1 MKNKNLIYFIISS
14 IFLLILSVN
23 FDSLSI
29 NYKRSV
35 HKENLEN
42 SPFKETYNLSKEER
56 RKIELPPNKYSEK
69 MWELS
74 MNPMEGKPNLEK
86 LFELQYELRKNR
98 FNSKKSPLVPG
109 ESNEMKWNERG
120 PGNVGGRTKGLM
132 FDPNDGSSETVF
144 AGGVSGGLFKNTNI
158 SSQSSTWEHIT
169 KGIPDNIPVS
179 SITYDPNNTK
189 IFYVGTGES
198 YTGAE
203 ALGNGL
209 WKSSDGGNTWSNA
222 FGGKS
227 DSEVTYIS
235 PGNFVKVTVPSGL
248 GPYTYI
254 GASFGPSLTKNPIVH
269 DLILADD
276 GSTAGDDSDGVGG
289 TTSDACQALT
299 AANAAAM
306 NGNIALIERGD
317 CPFIQKVKTAQDAG
331 AKAVIV
337 VNRDDGSKTDWS
349 SEPIVMGGT
358 EGANDIKI
366 PSLMISTQDGA
377 KLKNA
382 LKNSTVT
389 VSLSEEYS
397 TAKGTTVIPGIFY
410 INDVVVRNNNGNSEV
425 YIATGT
431 STHRDAA
438 SHIFG
443 PDDYGIWKSLDAG
456 STWTKVPAYIEGS
469 TILYQPIDLEI
480 SPSTNKLW
488 MSTTYNFRGGGSGNI
503 LVANDQGTSF
513 TKKHTIENGRRTEI
527 EIAGNGDIYALASV
541 NVAETPVQIFKSTNE
556 FSSAPT
562 EITLPN
568 DADTNIDANDFTRGQ
583 SFYDLLIE
591 SDPNNTNT
599 IFAGGI
605 DLFKS
610 TTGAVGTGGTNPWNQ
625 LTHWYN
631 GFGEPYAHADQHGA
645 AFSPIDSSKK
655 VFGNDG
661 GVYYSKSESS
671 GSETISSRNKNF
683 ITSQFYTIAVA
694 PSEMFKDLTKQVQGS
709 DRSTRLNSTLTISGM
724 TDVFVGGLQDNGT
737 QLLANKTGLIS
748 QGHDVSGGDGAA
760 SMFSQNLEKPYF
772 ITNYVYNRY
781 VDVYDFKSNQLF
793 QINSESTQYGDFI
806 NVQALDSKL
815 GVIYSNYRNNGN
827 YEIAA
832 YVGWDDFK
840 TADLQTNATKLML
853 SNSQMFSNVSA
864 LTVSP
869 FGTDTSTLM
878 VGLENGYVLKV
889 ENANTNSPTW
899 TNLTGSAFL
908 GSVSDIEFGTNENEI
923 FVTFHNY
930 AVKNVFYSSDAGKTW
945 ANKEGDLPD
954 LPVRCILQNPI
965 VSNEVIIGTDLGV
978 WYTKNFKDAS
988 PNWSQGFNGMSDVRV
1003 TDMDMRDDYAV
1014 FASTY
1019 GRGVYSSYFDSD
1031 VPMLRL
1037 TSKENK
1043 IKIDQGATGSFKV
1056 KYKIFKNY
1064 NEETE
1069 FSVTGLPAGSTVKYT
1084 PSQKI
1089 AINQDGELTIELTIS
1104 DTAVPKTYP
1113 LLIKGTN
1120 SSASSK
1126 IEETGI
1132 SLIVLSNDY
1141 DNDGIKN
1148 KDDNCPN
1155 TPNPGQEDF
1164 DNDDIGDVCDPYPI
1178 PGDTLKIEY
1187 TDETC
1192 RNSNDGTIKVT
1203 IKGDLGFSF
1212 TVAVTG
1218 GPTDFSHTP
1227 EVISGSDWS
1236 LTNLKAGIYKVC
1248 LTTTAF
1254 PNMKQCFDANV
1265 EQPQDLAVLSGV
1277 SRENRRVSLDMSGG
1291 TKYNILLNGNL
1302 ITTYDDNIDLS
1313 LSPGINTIRVTAN
1326 KECQGV
1332 YEEIIFISED
1342 ILLSPNPANASSKLW
1357 VGGFDDNVNLT
1368 LFDITGRV
1376 IWTRNDKV
1384 PYSRSVNVPFNNVK
1398 SGLYILKVD
1407 SKTIKKSI
1415 KVIRE

>member
-1 MKNKNLIYFIISS
+1 MKNKNLIYLIISS

-74 MNPMEGKPNLEK
+74 MNPMEGKPNPEK

-109 ESNEMKWNERG
+109 ESSEMKWKERG

-132 FDPNDGSSETVF
+132 FDPNDTSSETVF

-179 SITYDPNNTK
+179 SITYDPNDTK

-248 GPYTYI
+248 GPYTYV

-276 GSTAGDDSDGVGG
+276 GSTDGDDSDGIGG

-337 VNRDDGSKTDWS
+337 VNRDDGSKTDWTS
-349 SEPIVMGGT
+349 APIVMGGT
-358 EGANDIKI
+358 EGANDIQI

-397 TAKGTTVIPGIFY
+397 TAKGTTVVPGIFY

-469 TILYQPIDLEI
+469 TTLYQPIDLEI

-541 NVAETPVQIFKSTNE
+541 NVEATPVQIFKSTNE

-610 TTGAVGTGGTNPWNQ
+610 TTGAVSTGSTNPWNQ

-631 GFGEPYAHADQHGA
+631 GFGQPYAHADQHGA

-661 GVYYSKSESS
+661 GVYYSISESG
-671 GSETISSRNKNF
+671 GSETLSSRNNNF

-694 PSEMFKDLTKQVQGS
+694 PSEMFKDITKQVAGK
-709 DRSTRLNSTLTISGM
+709 DRSTRLDSSLTISGM

-737 QLLANKTGLIS
+737 QLLANKTGSIS

-781 VDVYDFKSNQLF
+781 VDAYDFKSNQLF

-899 TNLTGSAFL
+899 TNLTGGAFL
-908 GSVSDIEFGTNENEI
+908 GSVSDIEFGANENEI

-930 AVKNVFYSSDAGKTW
+930 AVKNVFYSSDAGETW
-945 ANKEGDLPD
+945 VNKEGDLPD

-1003 TDMDMRDDYAV
+1003 TDMDMRDDYVV

-1031 VPMLRL
+1031 IPMLRL
-1037 TSKENK
+1037 TSTESK
-1043 IKIDQGATGSFKV
+1043 IKIDQGGTGSFKV

-1069 FSVTGLPAGSTVKYT
+1069 FSITGLPTGSTVKYT

-1089 AINQDGELTIELTIS
+1089 SINQDGELSIELTIS
-1104 DTAVPKTYP
+1104 DNAVPKTYP
-1113 LLIKGTN
+1113 LVIKGTN
-1120 SSASSK
+1120 SGSSK

-1155 TPNPGQEDF
+1155 TPNPLQEDF

-1178 PGDTLKIEY
+1178 PVDTLKIEY

-1227 EVISGSDWS
+1227 ESISGSDWS
-1236 LTNLKAGIYKVC
+1236 LTGLKAGLYKVC

-1357 VGGFDDNVNLT
+1357 VGGFDDNVNIT

-1384 PYSRSVNVPFNNVK
+1384 PYSRSLDVPFNNVK

-1407 SKTIKKSI
+1407 SETIKKSI

>member
-1 MKNKNLIYFIISS
+1 MKNKNLIYLIISS
-14 IFLLILSVN
+14 IFLLILSVS

-74 MNPMEGKPNLEK
+74 MNPMEGKPNPEK

-109 ESNEMKWNERG
+109 ESSEMKWKERG

-132 FDPNDGSSETVF
+132 FDPNDTSSETVF

-179 SITYDPNNTK
+179 SITYDPNDTK

-248 GPYTYI
+248 GPYTYV

-276 GSTAGDDSDGVGG
+276 GSTDGDDSDGIGG

-337 VNRDDGSKTDWS
+337 VNRDDGSKTDWTS
-349 SEPIVMGGT
+349 APIVMGGT
-358 EGANDIKI
+358 EGANDIQI

-397 TAKGTTVIPGIFY
+397 TAKGTTVVPGIFY

-469 TILYQPIDLEI
+469 TTLYQPIDLEI

-541 NVAETPVQIFKSTNE
+541 NVEATPVQIFKSTNE

-610 TTGAVGTGGTNPWNQ
+610 TTGAVSTGSTNPWNQ

-631 GFGEPYAHADQHGA
+631 GFGQPYAHADQHGA

-661 GVYYSKSESS
+661 GVYYSISESG
-671 GSETISSRNKNF
+671 GSETLSSRNNNF

-694 PSEMFKDLTKQVQGS
+694 PSEMFKDITKQVAGK
-709 DRSTRLNSTLTISGM
+709 DRSTRLDSSLTISGM

-737 QLLANKTGLIS
+737 QLLANKTGSIS

-781 VDVYDFKSNQLF
+781 VDAYDFKSNQLF

-899 TNLTGSAFL
+899 TNLTGGAFL
-908 GSVSDIEFGTNENEI
+908 GSVSDIEFGANENEI

-930 AVKNVFYSSDAGKTW
+930 AVKNVFYSSDAGETW
-945 ANKEGDLPD
+945 VNKEGDLPD

-1003 TDMDMRDDYAV
+1003 TDMDMRDDYVV

-1031 VPMLRL
+1031 IPMLRL
-1037 TSKENK
+1037 TSTESK
-1043 IKIDQGATGSFKV
+1043 IKIDQGGTGSFKV

-1069 FSVTGLPAGSTVKYT
+1069 FSITGLPTGSTVKYT

-1089 AINQDGELTIELTIS
+1089 SINQDGELSIELTIS
-1104 DTAVPKTYP
+1104 DNAVPKTYP
-1113 LLIKGTN
+1113 LVIKGTN
-1120 SSASSK
+1120 SGSSK

-1155 TPNPGQEDF
+1155 TPNPLQEDF

-1178 PGDTLKIEY
+1178 PVDTLKIEY

-1227 EVISGSDWS
+1227 ESISGSDWS
-1236 LTNLKAGIYKVC
+1236 LTGLKAGLYKVC

-1357 VGGFDDNVNLT
+1357 VGGFDDNVNIT

-1384 PYSRSVNVPFNNVK
+1384 PYSRSLDVPFNNVK

-1407 SKTIKKSI
+1407 SETIKKSI

>member
-1 MKNKNLIYFIISS
+1 MKNKNLIYLIVSS

-29 NYKRSV
+29 KYKRSI

-74 MNPMEGKPNLEK
+74 MNPIEGKPNPEK
-86 LFELQYELRKNR
+86 LFELQYELRKTR

-109 ESNEMKWNERG
+109 ESSDMKWKERG

-169 KGIPDNIPVS
+169 QGIPDNIPVS

-209 WKSSDGGNTWSNA
+209 WKSSDGGNTWSNV

-227 DSEVTYIS
+227 DSEITYIS
-235 PGNFVKVTVPSGL
+235 PGNFVEVTVPSGL
-248 GPYTYI
+248 GPYTYV
-254 GASFGPSLTKNPIVH
+254 AAAFGPSLTKNPIVQ
-269 DLILADD
+269 DLILAND
-276 GSTAGDDSDGVGG
+276 GSTAGDDSDGIGG
-289 TTSDACQALT
+289 TTSDACQSLT
-299 AANAAAM
+299 SANAAAM

-337 VNRDDGSKTDWS
+337 INRDDGSQTNWTS
-349 SEPIVMGGT
+349 APIVMGGT
-358 EGANDIKI
+358 EGAGDIKI
-366 PSLMISTQDGA
+366 PSLMISTPDGA

-382 LKNSTVT
+382 LNSGTVT
-389 VSLSEEYS
+389 VSLKEEYS
-397 TAKGTTVIPGIFY
+397 TSKGTTVIPGIFY

-456 STWTKVPAYIEGS
+456 SSWTKVPAYIEGTS
-469 TILYQPIDLEI
+469 VLYQPIDLEI

-541 NVAETPVQIFKSTNE
+541 NVAETPVKILKSTNE

-562 EITLPN
+562 DITLPN
-568 DADTNIDANDFTRGQ
+568 DADSNINANDFTRGQ

-610 TTGAVGTGGTNPWNQ
+610 TTGAVSTGGTNPWNQ
-625 LTHWYN
+625 LTHWYA
-631 GFGEPYAHADQHGA
+631 GFGSPYAHADQHGA
-645 AFSPIDSSKK
+645 AFSPVDSSKK

-661 GVYYSKSESS
+661 GVYYGKSESS
-671 GSETISSRNKNF
+671 GTETISSRNNNF

-694 PSEMFKDLTKQVQGS
+694 PSEMFKDLTKQIQGR
-709 DRSTRLNSTLTISGM
+709 DRATRLTSTLTISGM

-737 QLLANKTGLIS
+737 QLLANKTGSIS
-748 QGHDVSGGDGAA
+748 QGHDTSGGDGAA
-760 SMFSQNLEKPYF
+760 TMFSQDLTKPYF
-772 ITNYVYNRY
+772 VQNYVYNRY

-793 QINSESTQYGDFI
+793 QINNESTQYGDFI

-832 YVGWDDFK
+832 YVGWDDFQ
-840 TADLQTNATKLML
+840 TADLNTNATKKIL
-853 SNSQMFSNVSA
+853 SDSQMFSNVSA

-869 FGTDTSTLM
+869 FGNDTSTLM

-899 TNLTGSAFL
+899 TNLTGSEFL
-908 GSVSDIEFGTNENEI
+908 GSVSDIEFGANENEI

-945 ANKEGDLPD
+945 INKEGDLPD

-1043 IKIDQGATGSFKV
+1043 IKIDQGGTGSFKV

-1069 FSVTGLPAGSTVKYT
+1069 FSVTGLPAGSTVTYT

-1126 IEETGI
+1126 VEETGI

-1203 IKGDLGFSF
+1203 VKGDLGFSF

-1227 EVISGSDWS
+1227 EEISGSDWS

-1326 KECQGV
+1326 KECQGI
-1332 YEEIIFISED
+1332 YEETIFISED

-1384 PYSRSVNVPFNNVK
+1384 PYSRSLNVPFNNVK